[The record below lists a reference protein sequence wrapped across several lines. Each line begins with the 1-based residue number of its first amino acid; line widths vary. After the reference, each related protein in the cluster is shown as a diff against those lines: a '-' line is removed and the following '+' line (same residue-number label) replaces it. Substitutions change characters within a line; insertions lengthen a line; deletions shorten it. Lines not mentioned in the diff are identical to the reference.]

1 MSLDLNDLLDRGG
14 ALAGSAKKTAA
25 DLAQRGRRQLELTA
39 AQSRLSKAQRQLGAL
54 VYSLAR
60 NGEENRPLVDKY
72 IEAIAAVEAEIE
84 ALRAD
89 GAGPAAPPPEPA
101 GKTCPQCGAEVG
113 EDVLFCGGCGAQL

>member
-1 MSLDLNDLLDRGG
+1 MSFDLNDLLDRGG

-54 VYSLAR
+54 VYSLVR
-60 NGEENRPLVDKY
+60 SGEENRPLVDKY
-72 IEAIAAVEAEIE
+72 VEAIAAVEAEIE

-89 GAGPAAPPPEPA
+89 GAEPDPQPAPA
-101 GKTCPQCGAEVG
+101 GKTCPQCGAEVE
-113 EDVLFCGGCGAQL
+113 EDTLFCSSCGAQL